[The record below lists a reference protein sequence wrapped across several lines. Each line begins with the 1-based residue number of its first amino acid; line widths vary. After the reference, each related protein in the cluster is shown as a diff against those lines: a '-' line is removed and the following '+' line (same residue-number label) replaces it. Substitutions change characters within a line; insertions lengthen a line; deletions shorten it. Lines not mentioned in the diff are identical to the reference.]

1 MARIGIMGG
10 TFDPIH
16 WGHLS
21 IGRQARR
28 EWGLKE
34 VWYMPSGQP
43 PHKKDHQVTDGDKRC
58 AMVKLALKGEEGLV
72 FSDFELRRPGNT
84 YTAQTLRLLRAAYP
98 EHEFYFILGA
108 DSLYEIEQWY
118 HPEQIMDKAVILAAC
133 REYSQSHPSL
143 EAQIG
148 CLAEKYGARIYR
160 LHSREMDVSSKEIR
174 DMVSD
179 GREPKGLLPEAV
191 LAYIREHGLYRREA
205 DSNNCQGGKK

>member
-1 MARIGIMGG
+1 M
-10 TFDPIH
+10 
-16 WGHLS
+16 
-21 IGRQARR
+21 
-28 EWGLKE
+28 
-34 VWYMPSGQP
+34 
-43 PHKKDHQVTDGDKRC
+43 
-58 AMVKLALKGEEGLV
+58 V

-118 HPEQIMDKAVILAAC
+118 HPEQIMDQAVILAAC

-179 GREPKGLLPEAV
+179 GREPKGLLPETV